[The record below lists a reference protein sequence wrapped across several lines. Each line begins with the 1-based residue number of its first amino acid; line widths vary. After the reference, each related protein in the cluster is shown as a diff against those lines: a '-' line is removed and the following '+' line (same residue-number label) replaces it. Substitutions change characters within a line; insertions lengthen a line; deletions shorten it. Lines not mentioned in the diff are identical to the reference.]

1 MTHLFVQLVMSVT
14 GNVITI
20 IALEIVAAAIG
31 YIIAWYYARSVNTP
45 IIKGLE
51 ADKADLNKQVAT
63 LKDEFSSLNEKV
75 DKLNERIVK
84 LDRELAEKDKEIKEL
99 SAKKLNER
107 IVKPVEGIGEKEKE
121 IEELPLKKLNEK
133 IVKPVEVIAEKEK
146 EIKEIPAEALSSG
159 KYVISTAKNGEHY
172 FNLKSINGQTILTS
186 EMYSSKAACTNGI
199 ESVMNNCGDDN
210 RYERKL
216 STNRKPYFN
225 LKAANGEVIGT
236 SEMYES
242 SAGMENGISSVKK
255 NGRSTNIEEE

>member
-1 MTHLFVQLVMSVT
+1 MSVT

-31 YIIAWYYARSVNTP
+31 YIIAWFYARSVYTP

-51 ADKADLNKQVAT
+51 ADKADLNKHVAA

-75 DKLNERIVK
+75 NKLNERIVK
-84 LDRELAEKDKEIKEL
+84 LDAEIAAKDKEIKEL

-107 IVKPVEGIGEKEKE
+107 IVKPDEVIAEKEKE
-121 IEELPLKKLNEK
+121 IEELP
-133 IVKPVEVIAEKEK
+133 
-146 EIKEIPAEALSSG
+146 AEAVSSG
-159 KYVISTAKNGEHY
+159 KYVISIAKNGEHY

-199 ESVMNNCGDDN
+199 ESVMNNSGDDN

-216 STNRKPYFN
+216 SANTKPYFN
-225 LKAANGEVIGT
+225 LKAANGEIIGT

-242 SAGMENGISSVKK
+242 SAGMENGIASVKK
-255 NGRSTNIEEE
+255 NGNSTNIEEE